1 MRHQPPLEV
10 RQIGGQIR
18 LLLGALAYGNRA
30 TLQEAADD
38 LVARVLTLVMAF
50 RSGGIGPLPR
60 EGPRL
65 DPATL
70 EWLYELGDVAA
81 AGGDI
86 RERLFG

>member
-1 MRHQPPLEV
+1 
-10 RQIGGQIR
+10 
-18 LLLGALAYGNRA
+18 
-30 TLQEAADD
+30 
-38 LVARVLTLVMAF
+38 VLTLVMAF